1 MTSRLVLFFVSLAVG
16 GFAIGTTEFATMSIL
31 PLIEHDFDISKAT
44 AGIAVSA
51 YALGVVVGAPIIIV
65 LSARIARKPLLI
77 GLMISF
83 ALGHIASAA
92 APDFTWFCLFRF
104 VSGFPHGAYFGL
116 AALVAASSVSIKR
129 QTRAVGYVMLG
140 LTTATIVGVPVA
152 TWFAEWLGWRAA
164 YLLVAGLALT
174 AAGSITF
181 FVPYTGTV
189 SGTNPLRELSAL
201 KRIDVWLTLA
211 IGAIGFGGVFA
222 IYAYLSSTLD
232 VVTGL
237 SDTWIPLV
245 LGVFGAGMTA
255 GNIVIPRFA
264 DHARMPTAGVTLAG
278 SMLVMGLF
286 YFAVLSVPAVTVAV
300 FLLGFGTALATV
312 LQTRLMDVAGPA
324 QNLAA
329 ALNHVAFNIAN
340 AIGPLLAGLAFAYGL
355 GLRFSGVV
363 GAGLAIIGLLFW
375 LLAWWRSRMTAL
387 RRSVTG

>member
-1 MTSRLVLFFVSLAVG
+1 MSGRLILLFIALAMG

-31 PLIEHDFDISKAT
+31 PLIEHGFDINKAT

-83 ALGHIASAA
+83 ALAHIASAA
-92 APDFTWFCLFRF
+92 APSFLWFCLFRF
-104 VSGFPHGAYFGL
+104 VSGLPHGAYFGL
-116 AALVAASSVSIKR
+116 AALVAASAVSVKR

-140 LTTATIVGVPVA
+140 LTTATIIGIPVA
-152 TWFAEWLGWRAA
+152 TWFADWLGWRAA

-174 AAGSITF
+174 AAGLITF

-189 SGTNPLRELSAL
+189 SGANPLRELSAL

-222 IYAYLSSTLD
+222 IYAYLSTTLD

-237 SDTWIPLV
+237 PDAWIPLV
-245 LGVFGAGMTA
+245 LGVFGVGMTA

-264 DHARMPTAGVTLAG
+264 DRARMPTAGVTLAG
-278 SMLVMGLF
+278 SGLVMALF
-286 YFAVLSVPAVTVAV
+286 YFAVLSVPAVIVAI

-329 ALNHVAFNIAN
+329 ALNHVAFNLAN

-355 GLRFSGVV
+355 GLRFTGLV
-363 GAGLAIIGLLFW
+363 GAGLVMIGLVFW
-375 LLAWWRSRMTAL
+375 SLAWWRSRMP
-387 RRSVTG
+387 SPQS